1 MKVIITGGTGQLG
14 RELIKTKPKN
24 AEIYLWDRNKFNLYS
39 KENIK
44 KFIKSIIPDWI
55 INCAAYTNV
64 DQAEKEKELALK
76 INGEVPENLARTLK
90 ELGGNLLQISTD
102 FVFSGQ
108 ENRPY
113 KTNHEKNPINIYGLS
128 KSIGEDNVLNT
139 LGDNSQVIILRTSW
153 LMGPVGNNFALKM
166 LKLHKNQSEIK
177 VVYDQVGAP
186 TSTKNL
192 AIACWNILLSKN
204 LSNNLEFKDPI
215 LHWTN
220 DGIAS
225 WYDIAYSIGE
235 IGKRIGLLKK
245 PALIK
250 PIRSEDYF
258 TPAKRPHYSVL
269 DTFSTQSILDI
280 KNNHWSLDLE
290 RDLYEIKKNKTF

>member
-64 DQAEKEKELALK
+64 DQAEKEKNQPSKLMEKFKNLTAHLR
-76 INGEVPENLARTLK
+76 NQEVIYYKLVQTLYLVEK
-90 ELGGNLLQISTD
+90 
-102 FVFSGQ
+102 
-108 ENRPY
+108 
-113 KTNHEKNPINIYGLS
+113 KTVRIKLIMKNPINMYGLS

-153 LMGPVGNNFALKM
+153 LMGPVGNNFALKI

-177 VVYDQVGAP
+177 VVYDQVGSP
-186 TSTKNL
+186 TSTKSL
-192 AIACWNILLSKN
+192 AIAA
-204 LSNNLEFKDPI
+204 
-215 LHWTN
+215 
-220 DGIAS
+220 GIFF
-225 WYDIAYSIGE
+225 
-235 IGKRIGLLKK
+235 
-245 PALIK
+245 
-250 PIRSEDYF
+250 SE
-258 TPAKRPHYSVL
+258 
-269 DTFSTQSILDI
+269 
-280 KNNHWSLDLE
+280 
-290 RDLYEIKKNKTF
+290 